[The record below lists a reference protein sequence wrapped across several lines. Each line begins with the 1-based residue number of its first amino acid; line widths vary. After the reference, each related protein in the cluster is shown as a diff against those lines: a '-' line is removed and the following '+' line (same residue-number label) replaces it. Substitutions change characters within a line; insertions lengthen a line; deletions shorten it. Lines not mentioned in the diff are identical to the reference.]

1 MSVGNFLIHSWNIF
15 NNREPT
21 KNKDYYSRYSNSV
34 KPDRI
39 KLSRGQ
45 ERSVINSI
53 YNRIAVDCAS
63 VKIEHCKVDEND
75 RYVSSIKS
83 GLNNC
88 LNLEANIDQNSRQF
102 LIDIVIRLLDEGC
115 IAVVPVDTDIDIE
128 NNSFSIETLRV
139 CKITGWHPKTIDVE
153 IFNEELGF
161 YQNIPVPKSA
171 TAIIENPF
179 YSIMNEENSTAKRL
193 SRKLSLLDIT
203 DDKACSGKLDMII
216 QLPYMIKNDAR
227 RNGAD
232 RRRNDIMSQLQGPLG
247 VAYIDGT
254 EKITQL
260 NRPLENNLLKQI
272 EYLTTQLMTQLSIT
286 PEILNGTAN
295 AETMMNYMS
304 RTISPIMDF
313 ITVELKRKFLTKTAR
328 SQGQTVKYFI
338 DPFKVLPINNLAEL
352 SDKFTRN
359 EILTSNEFRQ
369 ILGFKPSDD
378 PKADMLVNSNLPQ
391 NLPSGGDSGESQNEY
406 TNDIESERDQLLYDT
421 LDEFSK
427 QIDQTYLD
435 VTGSPME
442 EGDNTDT
449 E

>member
-102 LIDIVIRLLDEGC
+102 LIDIVISLLDEGC

-227 RNGAD
+227 RNEAD

-391 NLPSGGDSGESQNEY
+391 NLPSGSNSGESQNEY

-427 QIDQTYLD
+427 QIDQMYLD
-435 VTGSPME
+435 VTGNPME
-442 EGDNTDT
+442 EGDNIGV

>member
-75 RYVSSIKS
+75 RYVSGIKS

-102 LIDIVIRLLDEGC
+102 LIDIVISLLDEGC

-161 YQNIPVPKSA
+161 YQNMAVPKSA

-227 RNGAD
+227 RNEAD

-272 EYLTTQLMTQLSIT
+272 EYLTNQLMTQLSIT

-313 ITVELKRKFLTKTAR
+313 ITAELKRKFLTKTAR

-338 DPFKVLPINNLAEL
+338 DPFKVIPINNLAEL

-427 QIDQTYLD
+427 QIDQMYLD

>member
-102 LIDIVIRLLDEGC
+102 LIDIVISLLDEGC

-161 YQNIPVPKSA
+161 YQNMPVPKSA

-227 RNGAD
+227 RNEAD

-338 DPFKVLPINNLAEL
+338 DPFKVIPINNLAEL

-391 NLPSGGDSGESQNEY
+391 NLPSGSNSDESQNEY

-427 QIDQTYLD
+427 QIDQMYLD

-442 EGDNTDT
+442 EGDNIGV

>member
-102 LIDIVIRLLDEGC
+102 LIDIVISLLDEGC

-227 RNGAD
+227 RNEAD